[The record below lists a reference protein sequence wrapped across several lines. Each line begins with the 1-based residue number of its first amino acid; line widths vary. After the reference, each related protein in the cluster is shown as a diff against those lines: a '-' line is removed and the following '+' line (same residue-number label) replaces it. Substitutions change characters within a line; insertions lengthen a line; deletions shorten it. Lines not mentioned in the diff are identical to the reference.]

1 MRQLEKSESRLR
13 ELVIGVIEDVLTK
26 PPGCRLVK
34 SCDLIF
40 TNKRLICV
48 KIGESSLVKTLY
60 GLTSGASG
68 AYVFFRLSASEQEE
82 FRKKIYGLELDRI
95 LKLDES
101 NYAILYEDIRGGVF
115 KTGFLSTLGFM
126 APLVIYTWDGRK
138 FTYSIYLAFKEKA
151 KTLIKSLLP
160 QIQIK

>member
-1 MRQLEKSESRLR
+1 MR

-82 FRKKIYGLELDRI
+82 FRKK
-95 LKLDES
+95 
-101 NYAILYEDIRGGVF
+101 
-115 KTGFLSTLGFM
+115 
-126 APLVIYTWDGRK
+126 
-138 FTYSIYLAFKEKA
+138 
-151 KTLIKSLLP
+151 
-160 QIQIK
+160 